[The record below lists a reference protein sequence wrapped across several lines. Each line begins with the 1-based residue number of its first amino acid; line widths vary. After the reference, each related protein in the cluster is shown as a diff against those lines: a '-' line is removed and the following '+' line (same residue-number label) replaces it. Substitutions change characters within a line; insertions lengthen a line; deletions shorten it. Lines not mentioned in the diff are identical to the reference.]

1 MKKESKS
8 AQLLFDEAQKHFIG
22 KDIPEAM
29 KLLTSIEQMPSF
41 LYLDPVI
48 RMKTLS
54 LKGLSHLQW
63 SEYTLAEKY
72 LQRSLAVAQEIGDIK
87 AIYIRYENLAA
98 VHIPAKQHQKA
109 IYCLQQ
115 AIELKES
122 SGNFADVPR
131 SLIQLSSLQ
140 FAIENNEAGMRT
152 LKKASA
158 MLGKSGVEDLSAI
171 LHFNTAMQLKR
182 EKKYEQ
188 ALREYSKCIKFSLL
202 NNDNSAAAK
211 AYNNQGDIY
220 MQMGKWKEA
229 REKFNE
235 CVRYSQLANMI
246 SYVLTSNIQLARIA
260 FELKDLK
267 KCRELFETVSA
278 QAKEADDPMLN
289 RDLAEMAV
297 VLYEAEGDYQSALK
311 ASHTFVKYYKKF
323 YDNELS
329 RAVLDMQGKYESEK
343 NERELQKANLKQV
356 ESELKALRAQ
366 MDPHFIFN
374 ALSSMR
380 REMLEG
386 NIENADKYLVRFSK
400 LLRMILDTTR
410 QPLVRL
416 SDNIELL
423 HLYIQIENSRQGN
436 RFDYTISMRGVDPE
450 TIFIPGLVL
459 QPLAENAIVH
469 GLNPK
474 KNGRGKLNILF
485 TKSGN
490 TLKIKVTDNG
500 VGRHAQKDKTKESHT
515 SHAMNIIKETLDLI
529 WKEKNPKDFFSVK
542 DLKTNNNQNK
552 GTEVTV
558 LLPLSS

>member
-1 MKKESKS
+1 MKIL
-8 AQLLFDEAQKHFIG
+8 AR
-22 KDIPEAM
+22 
-29 KLLTSIEQMPSF
+29 IEQMPSF
-41 LYLDPVI
+41 LYLEPVI
-48 RMKTLS
+48 QMKTLS
-54 LKGLSHLQW
+54 IKGLGHMQW
-63 SEYTLAEKY
+63 SEYKLAEDY
-72 LQRSLAVAQEIGDIK
+72 LLRSLAIAQQIGEPR
-87 AIYIRYENLAA
+87 AIYIRYENLSA
-98 VHIPAKQHQKA
+98 VYISAKLHHKA
-109 IYCLQQ
+109 IQYLQQ

-122 SGNFADVPR
+122 TGNTADIPR

-140 FAIENNEAGMRT
+140 FAIENNEAGMIT
-152 LKKASA
+152 LKKTSA
-158 MLGKSGVEDLSAI
+158 LLRKSGNKDLNAV
-171 LHFNTAMQLKR
+171 LHFNTALQLKR
-182 EKKYEQ
+182 EKKYDQ
-188 ALREYSKCIKFSLL
+188 ALKEYTKCIKFSELI
-202 NNDNSAAAK
+202 DDPGTAAK
-211 AYNNQGDIY
+211 ASNNQGDIY
-220 MQMGKWKEA
+220 ILMGKWKEA
-229 REKFNE
+229 KDKFNE
-235 CVRYSQLANMI
+235 CIRYSELSNLS
-246 SYVLTSNIQLARIA
+246 SYILTSNIQLARIA
-260 FELKDLK
+260 FEQKDLK
-267 KCRELFETVSA
+267 RCREIFDQVTEQSQDT
-278 QAKEADDPMLN
+278 EDPMLH
-289 RDLAEMAV
+289 RDLSELAV
-297 VLYEAEGDYQSALK
+297 MLYEAEGDYKSAIA
-311 ASHTFVKYYKKF
+311 ASHNYVKYYKKF

-343 NERELQKANLKQV
+343 TERELQKANLKQV

-436 RFDYTISMRGVDPE
+436 RFDYDISVRGLDAE

-474 KNGRGKLNILF
+474 KNGRGKLHIVF
-485 TKSGN
+485 SKSGK

-500 VGRHAQKDKTKESHT
+500 VGRHAQKDKSKENHT
-515 SHAMNIIKETLDLI
+515 SHAMNIIRETLELI
-529 WKEKNPKDFFSVK
+529 WKDKGGENIFEVK
-542 DLKTNNNQNK
+542 DLKTNNISK

-558 LLPLSS
+558 LLPLN